1 MDCKG
6 IIGVFRNRTFW
17 IGMVMI
23 MIAVYMCSSTQLRLS
38 LGIGGLSRLCSSG
51 FMRTCVFHMEKMRI
65 LRLFVAELLMNIY
78 FLPGSGDNMDL
89 RSLLDWVSLI
99 SLVDFYTYCTKYKI
113 LPSPSCSAIVLR
125 HDSIANIQ
133 HW

>member
-1 MDCKG
+1 VQFNSAT
-6 IIGVFRNRTFW
+6 IEFRNGRGLKTLHFR
-17 IGMVMI
+17 VHEN
-23 MIAVYMCSSTQLRLS
+23 MCISYGEDENIT
-38 LGIGGLSRLCSSG
+38 
-51 FMRTCVFHMEKMRI
+51 T
-65 LRLFVAELLMNIY
+65 FVAELLMNIY